1 MADKGKR
8 GSVNNGKRLAGL
20 LGRTGGTG
28 TGQADWGTAD
38 PRWIQAV
45 IVAVSRIG
53 GLASFGYSRDQ
64 GAYNLTILL
73 DGERET
79 LWFNQNADL
88 DLELE
93 QVFEAFNTAL

>member
-1 MADKGKR
+1 MAAKNQR
-8 GSVNNGKRLAGL
+8 GTVDNGKRLANL
-20 LGRTGGTG
+20 LGRTGAQGRG
-28 TGQADWGTAD
+28 SADWGTAD

-53 GLASFGYSRDQ
+53 GLASFGLSRDQ

-79 LWFNQNADL
+79 LWFNQGADL
-88 DLELE
+88 DQELE
-93 QVFEAFNTAL
+93 AVYELFNTMP